1 MSRAEEI
8 FNDIE
13 SKYAAGQADFH
24 ADTSVYNALI
34 NCESY
39 DFFRNE
45 LNPIVSSWDCLS
57 NMC

>member
-1 MSRAEEI
+1 MAVSRAEEI

-13 SKYAAGQADFH
+13 SKYAAGETDFH

-39 DFFRNE
+39 GFFRIE
-45 LNPIVSSWDCLS
+45 LSFLVSSWDC
-57 NMC
+57 